1 MSSTHPAI
9 SVRGLAKSYTIRKP
23 GWHATLAETL
33 LARLKNP
40 FQQNGRDTFW
50 ALKNISFDI
59 EAGETFAL
67 LGPNGSGKT
76 TTLKCMV
83 GLTLPTSGNI
93 AVEGFDV
100 WRNSRE
106 AQRLMSFL
114 PQRVSFSDQLTGR
127 EVLEFYCRLR
137 RIPSQRIDET
147 LNTSNFHFDGFFE
160 KSVSQFSGGMIQRL
174 GLAVACLPDAPV
186 LVLDEPT
193 VSLDPNG
200 AIQFR
205 EFLASLKRR
214 GKTIVF
220 SSHMLADVEQLADRV
235 AILVGGKLVALQSI
249 AALRDEL
256 MRSSRMRVVLA
267 NPGGRLLGVVR
278 ACGVDDAALQG
289 DSLVITS
296 RAEDRLKFR
305 DAVQSVGLRT
315 PKSRI
320 ARRVPARS
328 RSFCTCSSV
337 SQALRSSGLS
347 SSARSSVM
355 PRAAGTSTETRGS
368 APVSTCSPMPPRM
381 ARAISASSSAIRIK
395 FSAYIAIQLVPSAC
409 PSI

>member
-1 MSSTHPAI
+1 MTI
-9 SVRGLAKSYTIRKP
+9 NVRNLTKKFKDFVAV
-23 GWHATLAETL
+23 
-33 LARLKNP
+33 
-40 FQQNGRDTFW
+40 DDV
-50 ALKNISFDI
+50 SFDV

-76 TTLKCMV
+76 TTLKCVV

-93 AVEGFDV
+93 AVKGFDV

-106 AQRLMSFL
+106 AKRLMSFL

-147 LNTSNFHFDGFFE
+147 LNTPTFHFNGFFE

-205 EFLASLKRR
+205 EFLASLKRK

-235 AILVGGKLVALQSI
+235 AILVGGKLVALQSV

-267 NPGGRLLGVVR
+267 NPGERLLGVVR
-278 ACGVDDAALQG
+278 ACGVDDVALQG

-296 RAEDRLKFR
+296 RAEDRLKI
-305 DAVQSVGLRT
+305 LRAIET
-315 PKSRI
+315 AGGRI
-320 ARRVPARS
+320 ANFATEELSLEDIYMRYVGEESVES
-328 RSFCTCSSV
+328 R
-337 SQALRSSGLS
+337 
-347 SSARSSVM
+347 
-355 PRAAGTSTETRGS
+355 
-368 APVSTCSPMPPRM
+368 
-381 ARAISASSSAIRIK
+381 
-395 FSAYIAIQLVPSAC
+395 
-409 PSI
+409 

>member
-1 MSSTHPAI
+1 MTI
-9 SVRGLAKSYTIRKP
+9 QVRNLTKRFKDFVAV
-23 GWHATLAETL
+23 
-33 LARLKNP
+33 N
-40 FQQNGRDTFW
+40 DV
-50 ALKNISFDI
+50 SFDI

-83 GLTLPTSGNI
+83 GLSLPTSGNI
-93 AVEGFDV
+93 SIGGFDIL
-100 WRNSRE
+100 RNSRE
-106 AQRLMSFL
+106 AKRLMSFL
-114 PQRVSFSDQLTGR
+114 PQRVGFSDQLTGR

-137 RIPSQRIDET
+137 RIPPQRIEDT
-147 LNTSNFHFDGFFE
+147 LNTPNFHFNGFFD

-205 EFLASLKRR
+205 EFLASLKRE
-214 GKTIVF
+214 GKTIIF

-249 AALRDEL
+249 ALLRAEL

-267 NPGGRLLGVVR
+267 NPDGRLLAATRARGVEN
-278 ACGVDDAALQG
+278 ATLEE

-296 RAEDRLKFR
+296 CAEDRVEIL
-305 DAVQSVGLRT
+305 
-315 PKSRI
+315 
-320 ARRVPARS
+320 
-328 RSFCTCSSV
+328 
-337 SQALRSSGLS
+337 
-347 SSARSSVM
+347 
-355 PRAAGTSTETRGS
+355 
-368 APVSTCSPMPPRM
+368 
-381 ARAISASSSAIRIK
+381 RAIEVAGGKIETFATEELSLEDIYMRYVGEDDGHSK
-395 FSAYIAIQLVPSAC
+395 
-409 PSI
+409 